1 MNATPFRLLIASF
14 LAALVG
20 VVALIVDEG
29 EVPASAPAS
38 PSTLEG
44 TWRDLDGNGTLERGP
59 GEPLIDRTDLAPASA
74 PLKSLATLVQITD
87 PHVRD
92 EESPARAS
100 LLDRVDPVLNSTFRP
115 QESLSP
121 HVLAATVAAA
131 NAIDPDAVLLSGDL
145 IDSAQVNELDQFLD
159 VAGGGTVEP
168 DSGGPGYEGPQEAGN
183 PDPFFYRPDLDAPTH
198 PGLLDAAQERFGSA
212 GIEAPWFPLPGN
224 HDLLVQGEIPA
235 TPQLGALATGDRLLS
250 GIDRDLRVPDAV
262 ADAEAADL
270 ANESALTPELV
281 DRVIGQGLPGPTT
294 RVTADADRA
303 HLAPA
308 STLSRLRAAS
318 GTGGSGPLMDYS
330 FDLGPR
336 VRVIALDLTN
346 RAGGS
351 TGVVQP
357 GQPAWLQAELA
368 AADGRFVIVM
378 THQPIDGSRGGE
390 ALLAELDGD
399 PDVIATLA
407 GDTHANSL
415 EPRRSPFGGYWQ
427 IETSSLADYPQ
438 QARAIRVVETED
450 GGVALETWMLD
461 GIGSVETTVARELSY
476 LDAQGGRPQGNAGE
490 PADRNARLYR

>member
-1 MNATPFRLLIASF
+1 MDHLRIRLLIAAF
-14 LAALVG
+14 IAVVVG
-20 VVALIVDEG
+20 VIALIVDDGDE
-29 EVPASAPAS
+29 PASSPSS
-38 PSTLEG
+38 PSTLDG
-44 TWRDLDGNGTLERGP
+44 TWRDLDGNGTLERAA
-59 GEPLIDRTDLAPASA
+59 GEPLLERTELAPASP

-100 LLDRVDPVLNSTFRP
+100 LLDRLDPVLNSTFRP
-115 QESLSP
+115 QESLSTQ
-121 HVLAATVAAA
+121 VLASTVAAA

-145 IDSAQVNELDQFLD
+145 IDSSQVNELDQFLD
-159 VAGGGTVEP
+159 VIEGGSVEP
-168 DSGGPGYEGPQEAGN
+168 DSGGPGYEGSQEAEN

-198 PGLLDAAQERFGSA
+198 PGLLETAQQPFDSPGVD
-212 GIEAPWFPLPGN
+212 APWYPLPGN

-235 TPQLGALATGDRLLS
+235 TPELGALATGDRLLS
-250 GIDRDLRVPDAV
+250 GVDRDLEVPDAI
-262 ADAEAADL
+262 AEAEAADL
-270 ANESALTPELV
+270 SNEAALTPELV
-281 DRVIGQGLPGPTT
+281 DAVIGQGLPGPTE
-294 RVTADADRA
+294 RVTPDPERA
-303 HLAPA
+303 HLDPA
-308 STLSRLRAAS
+308 TTLSRLRSAS

-351 TGVVQP
+351 TGVVHA
-357 GQPAWLQAELA
+357 GQPEWLRAELA
-368 AADGRFVIVM
+368 AARGRLVIVM
-378 THQPIDGSRGGE
+378 THQPIDGSLGGE
-390 ALLAELDGD
+390 ALLAELDRD

-415 EPRRSPFGGYWQ
+415 DPRRSRAGGYWE

-438 QARAIRVVETED
+438 QARALRVVETMD

-461 GIGSVETTVARELSY
+461 ATGSTDSDVARELSY

-490 PADRNARLYR
+490 PGDRNARLYR